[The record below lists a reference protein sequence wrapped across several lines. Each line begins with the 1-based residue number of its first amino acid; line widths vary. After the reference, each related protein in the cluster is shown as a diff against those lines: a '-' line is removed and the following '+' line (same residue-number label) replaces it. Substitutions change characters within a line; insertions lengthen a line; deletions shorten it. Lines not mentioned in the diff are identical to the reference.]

1 MAVPLGVA
9 AANLTSHRAKAV
21 IKPIIQTSPILK
33 HIRVVNTG
41 GELSHM
47 YNQDYQLPTVSYIGL
62 NQSAPNPTQG
72 AQRQVN
78 ATVARMVIPMR
89 IDNVFRSTPAKWE
102 TQEVMQMRLGGIAG
116 GFQFNDDFFDGDDAV
131 SPLKP
136 RGMYK
141 HMALGLTAGTI
152 PSQQRI
158 NAGTGGATL
167 TLAMLDELVDACQGE
182 NRILFMN
189 QRLKRKIL
197 QLARDSSTS
206 GIMRITE
213 SRDMFGKK
221 LDEYDGIPIEVIQ
234 REDNYSTVLD
244 FDEDD
249 GSGNLDSASIWCI
262 SFGNETGV
270 YSFAPQGLGFQ
281 VEPFVRVPGQP
292 YWDSLSEWLFNYV
305 VAGPRCI
312 AQLNHVNNA

>member
-141 HMALGLTAGTI
+141 HMALGLANGTI
-152 PSQQRI
+152 PTNQRI
-158 NAGTGGATL
+158 DAGASSGATL
-167 TLAMLDELVDACQGE
+167 TLAMLDELVDACRGE
-182 NRILFMN
+182 NRVLFMN
-189 QRLKRKIL
+189 RFLKRKIL

-206 GIMRITE
+206 GILRINE
-213 SRDMFGKK
+213 DRDMFGKK
-221 LDEYDGIPIEVIQ
+221 LETYDGIPMEVIE
-234 REDNYSTVLD
+234 REDDYTSALG
-244 FDEDD
+244 FDED
-249 GSGNLDSASIWCI
+249 SSSNASIWCI

-270 YSFAPQGLGFQ
+270 YAFAPQGLGFQ
-281 VEPFVRVPGQP
+281 VESFVRVPGQP

-312 AQLNHVNNA
+312 AQLRYLNQA